1 MGAMMTGAL
10 IFAIISPAMTLD
22 DVSKLQVL
30 RLRDIDNVAVVT
42 CAVAAGTKLSISG
55 TRVVSRGDIKPGHK
69 IAVVAIE
76 RDEPVVKY
84 GQVIGFARVPIA
96 AGEHVHSQNVIAG
109 DFARDYEF
117 CVDARPVHYYP
128 PEKMRHFQGFLR
140 PGGRVG
146 TRNYV
151 AVISSVNCSASVSQ
165 YVVQRFRTPEFRRD
179 FPNID
184 GVVAFTYKGGCGIPL
199 GEPVDLLK
207 RVMAGIA
214 RHSNIFGYVM
224 IGLGCETN
232 QITPIRSEHSL
243 DVIAP
248 GQPTPAFMTIQEKG
262 GVRKTID
269 AATEAVRKLLPR
281 ANEARRSEQP
291 ISKLVLALNCGGSDG
306 NSGITANPALGVA
319 SDELVRYGGTSV
331 LGETPEIYGAEH
343 LLTRRAVSREV
354 GEKLVSL
361 IRWWENHAKA
371 NGAHIDNNPS
381 WGNKEG
387 GLTTIYEKSLGAV
400 SKGGL
405 SPLAAVYKYAQPID
419 TPGFGFMDT
428 PGFDPVSMTGLVSG
442 GCTVGCFTTGRG
454 SVYGC
459 KPSPCIKITTN
470 TAIYEQMIDD
480 MDLNAGTILDG
491 TETLHDVGMRIFEKI
506 IAVAGGEKTKS
517 ELEGIG
523 DEEFAPWM
531 LGPTF

>member
-1 MGAMMTGAL
+1 MVTDEIHSLA
-10 IFAIISPAMTLD
+10 
-22 DVSKLQVL
+22 L
-30 RLRDIDNVAVVT
+30 RLRDIDNVAVAT
-42 CAVAAGTKLSISG
+42 RAIPAGTELDIDNIRL
-55 TRVVSRGDIKPGHK
+55 TARTPIKPGHK
-69 IAVVAIE
+69 IAITNIQQ
-76 RDEPVVKY
+76 DQPILKY
-84 GQVIGFARVPIA
+84 GQTIGFARVPIT
-96 AGEHVHSQNVIAG
+96 AGEHVHSHNIVAG

-117 CVDARPVHYYP
+117 CIDARPVEYYP
-128 PEKMRHFQGFLR
+128 AGKMRYFDGFSR

-151 AVISSVNCSASVSQ
+151 AIISSVNCSASVSQ
-165 YVVQRFRTPEFRRD
+165 YVAQKFRTPEFRRD

-184 GVVAFTYKGGCGIPL
+184 GVVPFTYKGGCGIPL

-207 RVMAGIA
+207 RVLAGIA
-214 RHSNIFGYVM
+214 THPNIFGYVM

-243 DVIAP
+243 DVLKP
-248 GQPTPAFMTIQEKG
+248 GQPAPAFMTIQDKG
-262 GVRKTID
+262 GVRKTVD
-269 AATEAVRKLLPR
+269 AAADAIRKLLPL
-281 ANEARRSEQP
+281 ANEARRTRQP
-291 ISKLVLALNCGGSDG
+291 ISKLILALNCGGSDG

-331 LGETPEIYGAEH
+331 LAETPEIYGAEH
-343 LLTRRAVSREV
+343 LLTRRAISREV
-354 GEKLVSL
+354 GEKLVSF

-405 SPLAAVYKYAQPID
+405 SPLAAVYKYAQQID

-454 SVYGC
+454 SAYGC

-470 TAIYEQMIDD
+470 TAIFEQMSDD
-480 MDLNAGTILDG
+480 MDLNAGIILDG
-491 TETLHDVGMRIFEKI
+491 TESLHDVGMRIFEKI
-506 IAVAGGEKTKS
+506 IAVASGERTKS

-531 LGPTF
+531 LGPVF